1 MIQNL
6 LTRTKHAPG
15 RGRAARAV
23 VGRWMGVVAVVAL
36 AFTAAL
42 VGGCAKHPDAAKSV
56 APTERKES
64 AARGGV
70 ISPQSARAAGIE
82 VAQVGPAR
90 IRTTLTLYG
99 TIRPNA
105 EREQQV
111 RARYPGVVRNVAK
124 RAGDSVSRGEEVVS
138 IESNESLQ
146 LYSVRSQ
153 FTGRVLDRMA
163 NPGDAIDSSAVLLR
177 IADLS
182 TVWAE
187 FSVFARDLDHVRP
200 GMTVFVQ
207 SADEDAHAE
216 SRVEYISPTGKTDTQ
231 SVIARAVIGN
241 RDGHWVS
248 GQFVTGEVVIGDK
261 QVPLAVVPTALQE
274 LAGQTVV
281 FVQKDQRFEPR
292 VVEVGQRARDVVEI
306 VLGVN
311 PGEQYAAHNS
321 YLIKADLLKSQAE
334 ED

>member
-1 MIQNL
+1 MNR
-6 LTRTKHAPG
+6 LTGA
-15 RGRAARAV
+15 
-23 VGRWMGVVAVVAL
+23 VAL
-36 AFTAAL
+36 VTLACIGAV
-42 VGGCAKHPDAAKSV
+42 VGGCAKHPDAAQSQESE
-56 APTERKES
+56 PT
-64 AARGGV
+64 GGV

-90 IRTTLTLYG
+90 IRTILTLYG

-105 EREQQV
+105 EREQEV
-111 RARYPGVVRNVAK
+111 RARYPGMVRGVAK
-124 RAGDSVSRGEEVVS
+124 RAGDPVSRGEEVIS

-146 LYSVRSQ
+146 VYSVRSQ
-153 FTGRVLDRMA
+153 FTGKVLERMA
-163 NPGDAIDSSAVLLR
+163 NPGDAVDSSTVLLR
-177 IADLS
+177 IADLT

-187 FSVFARDLDHVRP
+187 LSVFARDLDHVRP
-200 GMTVFVQ
+200 GMTVFLQ

-231 SVIARAVIGN
+231 SIIARAVIEN

-248 GQFVTGEVVIGDK
+248 GQFVTAEVVVGDK
-261 QVPLAVVPTALQE
+261 QVPRSVVPAALQE
-274 LAGQTVV
+274 LAGKTVV

-292 VVEVGQRARDVVEI
+292 AVQVGQRARDAVEI
-306 VLGVN
+306 VLGLEA
-311 PGEQYAAHNS
+311 GEHYAARNS